1 MRSRFV
7 HAVATR
13 RLRGERGMVSVEAA
27 FAVCAL
33 IAVLAMALGGISMVA
48 AKVRCI
54 DAAREAAR
62 LVARG
67 EAGRAT
73 EAAQQMAPR
82 NAQVSV
88 QVAGDEVTVE
98 VSSEAA
104 GGLLPALTVRAEALA
119 ILEPGVGG
127 AP

>member
-1 MRSRFV
+1 
-7 HAVATR
+7 
-13 RLRGERGMVSVEAA
+13 
-27 FAVCAL
+27 
-33 IAVLAMALGGISMVA
+33 MALGGISMVVA
-48 AKVRCI
+48 QVRCI

-67 EAGRAT
+67 EHGRAAD
-73 EAAQQMAPR
+73 AAREVAPGDAR
-82 NAQVSV
+82 VSV
-88 QVAGDEVTVE
+88 QVAGDEVRVE
-98 VSSEAA
+98 VSAEPV